1 MQEQGLP
8 CVHTEA
14 VSLKL
19 DLSICHDQTLPC
31 ANVLWGML
39 MDVQDAYIKQDHQ
52 LLYELVLH
60 ILLKQAIYFSK

>member
-8 CVHTEA
+8 CAHTEA

-19 DLSICHDQTLPC
+19 DLSICHDQTLPY

-39 MDVQDAYIKQDHQ
+39 MDVQDAYIKEDHQ
-52 LLYELVLH
+52 LVLH